1 MTAPE
6 TIPTPA
12 CVADA
17 PTPLPAPRGPVERLT
32 VPWDQLRA
40 GDVIVCCGGVP
51 WQHPRTVISAIAD
64 EHNTDH
70 FWLRTVEAGEEVP
83 AGGALYNM
91 AFNWL
96 IERRTEVSRLE
107 EHAER
112 ELRAA
117 GMFDADGDYNGS
129 LGRDVMDLMRAFCG
143 RGHSGGSAH
152 AVLGAF
158 DRVARWQNL
167 TPITNNP
174 DEWMD
179 VAEIVADQNPAR
191 LWQSRRNPAL
201 FSVDGGRHYY
211 NVDETAR
218 ERGADAKFAIVDG
231 VPRVLYTAQD
241 PNQPAPPT
249 VSPWVGVVA
258 MCERWHSDHPIDQ
271 AVLEDMRARRDNAR
285 IVIGLSD
292 PLVASYEH
300 LLDAIG
306 DLATVIIAKGL
317 ELDTMNTALGEM
329 LWRTISS
336 AANVREMMMREEGS
350 KPFNVTPDPELTAIA
365 DGRPKA

>member
-1 MTAPE
+1 MTDDTAPT
-6 TIPTPA
+6 TIPAPITN
-12 CVADA
+12 D
-17 PTPLPAPRGPVERLT
+17 PTPPDATPIDGPT
-32 VPWDQLRA
+32 A
-40 GDVIVCCGGVP
+40 
-51 WQHPRTVISAIAD
+51 
-64 EHNTDH
+64 
-70 FWLRTVEAGEEVP
+70 
-83 AGGALYNM
+83 
-91 AFNWL
+91 
-96 IERRTEVSRLE
+96 LE

-117 GMFDADGDYNGS
+117 GLFDADSDYDGAI
-129 LGRDVMDLMRAFCG
+129 GPRVMELMRAFCG
-143 RGHSGGSAH
+143 KGNSGGSAH
-152 AVLGAF
+152 MILGAF

-167 TPITNNP
+167 TPITSKP

-179 VAEIVADQNPAR
+179 VANIVADQKPAR

-201 FSVDGGRHYY
+201 FSVDGGQHYY

-241 PNQPAPPT
+241 PNAPTPPP
-249 VSPWVGVVA
+249 VNPWVGVVA
-258 MCERWHSDHPIDQ
+258 MCERWHSDHPIDL

-285 IVIGLSD
+285 IVIGLSN

-306 DLATVIIAKGL
+306 ELAAVIIAKGL

-336 AANVREMMMREEGS
+336 AANVREMMMREDGS
-350 KPFNVTPDPELTAIA
+350 KPFNVTPDPELTAKA
-365 DGRPKA
+365 SERPEA